1 MHCECRCG
9 VAGDVT
15 ADDEVNGK
23 FGHSSL
29 RGHLQLTEGPRY
41 RDKAGRTI
49 HLLIH

>member
-1 MHCECRCG
+1 M
-9 VAGDVT
+9 AGDVNG
-15 ADDEVNGK
+15 DDEVNGK

-29 RGHLQLTEGPRY
+29 SGHLELPEGLRY